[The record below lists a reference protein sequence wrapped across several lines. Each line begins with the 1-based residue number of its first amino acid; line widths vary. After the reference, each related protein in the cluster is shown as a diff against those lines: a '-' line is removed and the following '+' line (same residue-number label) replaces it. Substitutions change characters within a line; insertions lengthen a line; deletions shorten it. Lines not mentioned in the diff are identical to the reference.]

1 MNKAIQAVAQ
11 LYCQSCKTCYQ
22 DLSKT
27 IQSVLASRRELV
39 TYDVKKL
46 QAGKIA
52 ASEPSTPMTPSSSGE
67 SMSLSF
73 SLAAASQ
80 SNEGNNCFGC
90 ASSTLEH
97 CITILKALAFKSET
111 RKLLVQEVSV
121 KSTCFN
127 NHGDKCCLY
136 STESN

>member
-11 LYCQSCKTCYQ
+11 LYCQSSRTCYQ

-39 TYDVKKL
+39 TYDMKKL
-46 QAGKIA
+46 QTGKITP
-52 ASEPSTPMTPSSSGE
+52 SEPSTPITPASSSEGV
-67 SMSLSF
+67 SLSF
-73 SLAAASQ
+73 VLSASPQ
-80 SNEGNNCFGC
+80 SEGNCFGC

-111 RKLLVQEVSV
+111 RKLLVDQVIFV
-121 KSTCFN
+121 RVFCTTCTTCFSFN
-127 NHGDKCCLY
+127 R
-136 STESN
+136 T